1 VIFVLFGAFL
11 VIGLIRRRRNPE
23 RYGPRPAVAG
33 RPKQTRKKGLAMAV
47 LESIPVVRFGANNK
61 STEEGPQKDVELA
74 GGLGDDES
82 NASTSRQ
89 SREMT
94 ANPGNDI
101 SQPAPAHHHPSTKDD
116 ELGTGTE
123 CSICIADFVES
134 EEVRVLPCSHRF
146 HPACIDPWLLNVS
159 GTCPICRYD
168 LDPAQPAVPTEQT
181 TETTTTTPA
190 TTATTPAA
198 TLAVPSPT
206 ATRDRTSFRSRL
218 REIRQAHTGTE
229 YTSALRRLYH
239 DHEHPRRSSS
249 IHTAD
254 VAPQESRPT

>member
-1 VIFVLFGAFL
+1 MSCFD
-11 VIGLIRRRRNPE
+11 R
-23 RYGPRPAVAG
+23 
-33 RPKQTRKKGLAMAV
+33 TR
-47 LESIPVVRFGANNK
+47 IY
-61 STEEGPQKDVELA
+61 STDL
-74 GGLGDDES
+74 
-82 NASTSRQ
+82 
-89 SREMT
+89 
-94 ANPGNDI
+94 
-101 SQPAPAHHHPSTKDD
+101 
-116 ELGTGTE
+116 
-123 CSICIADFVES
+123 CS
-134 EEVRVLPCSHRF
+134 
-146 HPACIDPWLLNVS
+146 
-159 GTCPICRYD
+159 RYD